1 GPETP
6 AVGFGI
12 GEERLMLVLEKQ
24 NPELFKNEGIDFFIT
39 NIGEGTAQKAIEI
52 ARSLRKQGFEADFDV
67 NQKKLKG
74 QFKKADREGAKYVI
88 TLGEKELANGV
99 LNIKRLA
106 DGKTIDLS
114 LEDINDMNKVMK
126 ELKD

>member
-1 GPETP
+1 
-6 AVGFGI
+6 
-12 GEERLMLVLEKQ
+12 
-24 NPELFKNEGIDFFIT
+24 
-39 NIGEGTAQKAIEI
+39 EI

>member
-1 GPETP
+1 
-6 AVGFGI
+6 
-12 GEERLMLVLEKQ
+12 MLVLEKQ

>member
-1 GPETP
+1 MKKGQKIENAEVRSEP
-6 AVGFGI
+6 
-12 GEERLMLVLEKQ
+12 L
-24 NPELFKNEGIDFFIT
+24 KN
-39 NIGEGTAQKAIEI
+39 QY
-52 ARSLRKQGFEADFDV
+52 
-67 NQKKLKG
+67 QKKLKN

-114 LEDINDMNKVMK
+114 LEDLNNMTKIMD